1 MMVSVGMST
10 ASGSW
15 CDVHFA
21 SVRPIGRLLIGRL
34 LIGRLLIGRLLIGRE
49 VLLVFGLRVGLEH
62 ARELEGK

>member
-15 CDVHFA
+15 CGVHFA
-21 SVRPIGRLLIGRL
+21 SVRP
-34 LIGRLLIGRLLIGRE
+34 IGRLLIGRE

-62 ARELEGK
+62 ARELECK

>member
-15 CDVHFA
+15 CGVHFA
-21 SVRPIGRLLIGRL
+21 SVRP
-34 LIGRLLIGRLLIGRE
+34 IGRLLIGRLLIGRE

-62 ARELEGK
+62 ARELECK